1 MSACDVIVGGIA
13 GVVVVAAV
21 EGHEGGQRRRGQ
33 PSAAASSRKNVRIV
47 RLGDVIGRIFSVT
60 RDVTV
65 ERFGITAGVRCD
77 CDAVG
82 IAAASVT
89 GIVLL
94 ALSIFDITTLR
105 HDVTVSCLSVT
116 FDFGTWD
123 ILALQVGSVVV
134 AVCDASCCDAI

>member
-13 GVVVVAAV
+13 AVVVVAAV

-60 RDVTV
+60 RDVNV

-82 IAAASVT
+82 IAAAPVT
-89 GIVLL
+89 CVILL
-94 ALSIFDITTLR
+94 ALSIFDITALR
-105 HDVTVSCLSVT
+105 HGVTVSCLSVT